1 MNDKPAY
8 EELEQRIKKLEED
21 AVERKRAEEEMQES
35 EEKYRNLVERANDG
49 VVIVQDGK
57 VKFSNARLAE
67 MLGYTVERIVNTS
80 FLDYVFPEERSRI
93 ADIYKRRFQGEDAPD
108 IYEMAA
114 LHKDGGRIDIEIN
127 SGQITHD
134 GKPATLS
141 LIRDITDRKQAEEGL
156 RESEEQL
163 RSLLQSIQAAVV
175 VHGPNTEILACNRA
189 SQELLGITEDQMLGK
204 QSIDPSWRFFNED
217 GSDMPSEL
225 YPVNRVMASKSIL
238 VDLIMGIYR
247 PMTNDVVRVLVNAVP
262 ETDYDGNISQV
273 IVTFMDVTER
283 KHLEGQLQ
291 QSQKMEA
298 IATLAGGIAHQFN
311 NALSPIM
318 AGLDLIEVDLPEG
331 HETSQTIEIMRGSV
345 RRMSGLTN
353 QLLAYARGGQYQA
366 EPLSLSTFTRD
377 TLSILKHTF
386 RASVHVG
393 MDLLDDDVCVEA
405 DMTQMQMVLSAV
417 MSNALDAIEERGH
430 VHVSCGRT
438 VVADQSTD
446 DHPGMAPGPYAYL
459 KIEDD
464 GKGMDR
470 ETAAQVFEPFYTTKF
485 QGRGLGMAAA
495 YGIVKNHNGWI
506 FLDSELGKGTTVHVY
521 LPTADADH

>member
-1 MNDKPAY
+1 MIEKPAY

-21 AVERKRAEEEMQES
+21 AVERKRAEEEIQES

-283 KHLEGQLQ
+283 KRLESQLQ

-298 IATLAGGIAHQFN
+298 ISTLAGGVAHQFR

-318 AGLDLIEVDLPEG
+318 AGLDMIEVDLPEG
-331 HETSQTIEIMRGSV
+331 HDISQYVEPMRSSA

-366 EPLSLSTFTRD
+366 KPLSMSTFIRD
-377 TLSILKHTF
+377 TLPILKHTLK
-386 RASVHVG
+386 ASVHVE
-393 MDLLDDDVCVEA
+393 MDLLDENVCVEA
-405 DMTQMQMVLSAV
+405 DMTQMQMVLSAI
-417 MSNALDAIEERGH
+417 MSNASDAIEERGH
-430 VHVSCGRT
+430 VHISCGRT
-438 VVADQSTD
+438 VVADQSAD
-446 DHPGMAPGPYAYL
+446 DHPGMGPGPYAYL

-506 FLDSELGKGTTVHVY
+506 FLDSVPGKGTTVHVH
-521 LPTADADH
+521 LPTVDADH